1 MITQLKTFITA
12 LLFIILLLL
21 EPDYSNFFS
30 VAPTLELSTLIFNEV
45 TNQLHNSPLL
55 ANMFRITNKYI
66 LCLLNNNKF
75 TPLATGKQT
84 MDGRL
89 ANVFVVDEVGALRD
103 SLTIAS

>member
-1 MITQLKTFITA
+1 
-12 LLFIILLLL
+12 
-21 EPDYSNFFS
+21 
-30 VAPTLELSTLIFNEV
+30 
-45 TNQLHNSPLL
+45 
-55 ANMFRITNKYI
+55 
-66 LCLLNNNKF
+66 LLNNNKF

>member
-1 MITQLKTFITA
+1 MKTFITA

-21 EPDYSNFFS
+21 EPPYSNFFS
-30 VAPTLELSTLIFNEV
+30 VAPTLELSKLIFTEV
-45 TNQLHNSPLL
+45 TNQLNNSPIL
-55 ANMFRITNKYI
+55 AKNFRITNKYI
-66 LCLLNNNKF
+66 LCTRNHNKF

-103 SLTIAS
+103 SLKIAS